1 MNDKRQILITAKERD
16 IKHCVHFTNV
26 LNLPSILTY
35 GLLSIADL
43 EEARVNYY
51 YNDNLRL
58 DNLEHSISVSI
69 SSPNYKMFYQLRN
82 DNPSDNWVVLIL
94 DSTKILYLDC
104 AFCYTNAANINVS
117 SIPLAERK
125 TYNAF
130 QTLFAEKQN
139 HATRQEMA
147 LSLDEPTDPQAEIL
161 VFNPIPVSAIKM
173 AYFNNVQVMEQYST
187 LLDNAD
193 IPFACDSKYYY
204 ARHDYPFWQ

>member
-1 MNDKRQILITAKERD
+1 MNDKKQILIAAKDRD

-26 LNLPSILTY
+26 INLPSILTH

-43 EEARVNYY
+43 EEAEVDYNF
-51 YNDNLRL
+51 NDNLRL
-58 DNLEHSISVSI
+58 DNLEDSISVSI

-94 DSTKILYLDC
+94 DSAKILNLDC

-117 SIPLAERK
+117 SIPLVERK
-125 TYNAF
+125 TYSAF
-130 QTLFAEKQN
+130 QTLFAEKQD
-139 HATRQEMA
+139 HATRKEMG
-147 LSLDEPTDPQAEIL
+147 LSPNEPTDPQAEIL

-187 LLDNAD
+187 LLDIAN
-193 IPFACDSKYYY
+193 IPFACNSKYYY
-204 ARHDYPFWQ
+204 PRHDYSFWQ